1 MRALA
6 TTTVLLT
13 ALALARVGAAASLPD
28 AAPSAQANAPA
39 THPTTFATVG
49 DSVISAA
56 EYRHALALAVR
67 NKYYHAKPPEAELAQ
82 FQREVGDE
90 LVNRVLLLHE
100 ARRRGLQPEGDK
112 VAAALAR
119 YDAQYQSSPNW
130 QANRERMF
138 GAVRPQLENDS
149 LLERLTVQVKSVAEP
164 DAATARDFYDRHLDL
179 FIEPEQVKLSVILLK
194 VDPSSAQAVW
204 DAAHAEAGRL
214 HKKLLGG
221 ADFSALA
228 RLHSA
233 DRSAGDG
240 GQMDYTH
247 RGMLPEALHA
257 VLDGL
262 RSRELS
268 EPVQVLQGVLLV
280 RLDDRRAA
288 QQRSFE
294 QARQRAAT
302 LWQRNEAQARWARL
316 IAQLRSATPIRID
329 PSHYAPLPPSTHK
342 ARAG

>member
-1 MRALA
+1 MRALP
-6 TTTVLLT
+6 TTTGLLL
-13 ALALARVGAAASLPD
+13 ALALAQGCAAAPLPD
-28 AAPSAQANAPA
+28 AAPAAHAPAPAAQAAP
-39 THPTTFATVG
+39 FAIVG
-49 DSVISAA
+49 DSVISA
-56 EYRHALALAVR
+56 EQYRHALALAVR
-67 NKYYHAKPPEAELAQ
+67 NKYYHAKPPQGEFEQ
-82 FQREVGDE
+82 FQRDVGDE
-90 LVNRVLLLHE
+90 LVNRTLLLHE

-119 YDAQYQSSPNW
+119 YDVQYQSSSTW
-130 QANRERMF
+130 QANRERML
-138 GAVRPQLENDS
+138 GAVRPQLESDS
-149 LLERLTVQVKSVAEP
+149 LLEQLAAQVKRVAEP
-164 DAATARDFYDRHLDL
+164 DEGVARAYYEQHLDL

-204 DAAHAEAGRL
+204 NAAHAEAGRL

-221 ADFSALA
+221 ADFSGLA

-233 DRSAGDG
+233 DRSAGEG

-257 VLDGL
+257 VLDKL
-262 RSRELS
+262 RPRELS

-302 LWQRNEAQARWARL
+302 LWQRDESQARWTRL

>member
-1 MRALA
+1 MHALP
-6 TTTVLLT
+6 TPTVLLM
-13 ALALARVGAAASLPD
+13 ALALAGVCAAAQTPD
-28 AAPSAQANAPA
+28 AAPSAA
-39 THPTTFATVG
+39 THSPASPAATFATVG
-49 DSVISAA
+49 DSVISADQ
-56 EYRHALALAVR
+56 YRHALALAVR
-67 NKYYHAKPPEAELAQ
+67 NKYYHAKPPQGEFEQ
-82 FQREVGDE
+82 FQRDVGDE
-90 LVNRVLLLHE
+90 LVNRLLLLHE
-100 ARRRGLQPEGDK
+100 ARRRGLQPDGDK

-119 YDAQYQSSPNW
+119 YDTQYKNSPNW
-130 QANRERMF
+130 QANRERML

-164 DAATARDFYDRHLDL
+164 DAATARAFYDQHLDL

-257 VLDGL
+257 VLDRL
-262 RSRELS
+262 HLRELS
-268 EPVQVLQGVLLV
+268 APVQVLQGVLLV

-302 LWQRNEAQARWARL
+302 LWQRDEAQARWTRL